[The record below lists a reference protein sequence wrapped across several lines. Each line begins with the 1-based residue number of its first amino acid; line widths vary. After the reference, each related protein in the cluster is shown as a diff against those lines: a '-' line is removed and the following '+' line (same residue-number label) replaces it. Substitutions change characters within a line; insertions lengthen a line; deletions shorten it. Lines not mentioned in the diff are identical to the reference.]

1 MQMGRRAMLGDGGGR
16 WSAGREAL
24 IRNCLVEHAAQCDSV
39 DRGHP
44 QAKPNNGAGELIHHD
59 QDPMRPQMD
68 STSNRSMLAVF
79 GLTQQDEP
87 RRTTTADFG
96 AVMRRQHS
104 SDQVFVDLD
113 RKRIA

>member
-1 MQMGRRAMLGDGGGR
+1 MIQTRLC
-16 WSAGREAL
+16 REAL

-39 DRGHP
+39 DRAHL
-44 QAKPNNGAGELIHHD
+44 QAKPNNGAGELIHID
-59 QDPMRPQMD
+59 QDPIRPQMD
-68 STSNRSMLAVF
+68 GFNLKQVHAPQAVF